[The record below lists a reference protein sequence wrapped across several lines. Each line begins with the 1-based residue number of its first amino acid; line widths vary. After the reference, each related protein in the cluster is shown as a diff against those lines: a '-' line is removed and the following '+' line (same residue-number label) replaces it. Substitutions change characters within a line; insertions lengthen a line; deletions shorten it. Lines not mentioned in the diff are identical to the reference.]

1 MKTIIAALAV
11 AAAIASPA
19 FAQRLDRPWV
29 DSRGIEISGAR
40 AKALRE
46 CSILE
51 TRIPEHSNEVNDL
64 LIYRACMNDHGEV
77 E

>member
-19 FAQRLDRPWV
+19 FAQQLDRPWV
-29 DSRGIEISGAR
+29 DSSGIEISGAR

-51 TRIPEHSNEVNDL
+51 RRIPEHTNEVNDL
-64 LIYRACMNDHGEV
+64 ALYRACMNDHGEV

>member
-1 MKTIIAALAV
+1 MKTISAALALT
-11 AAAIASPA
+11 ALIASTA
-19 FAQRLDRPWV
+19 FAQALDRPWV
-29 DSRGIEISGAR
+29 GKNGIEITGAR

-51 TRIPEHSNEVNDL
+51 RRIPEHSNEVNDVAL
-64 LIYRACMNDHGEV
+64 YRACMNDHGEV

>member
-1 MKTIIAALAV
+1 MKTISVALALT
-11 AAAIASPA
+11 ALIASTA
-19 FAQRLDRPWV
+19 FAQGLDRPRV
-29 DSRGIEISGAR
+29 SRNGVEISDAR

-64 LIYRACMNDHGEV
+64 ALYRACMNDQGEV

>member
-1 MKTIIAALAV
+1 MKTISVALALTAV
-11 AAAIASPA
+11 IASTA
-19 FAQRLDRPWV
+19 FAQGLDRPWL
-29 DSRGIEISGAR
+29 SPNGIEVSAAR

-64 LIYRACMNDHGEV
+64 ALYRACMNDHGEV